1 VTADSTIRQVA
12 VLGAGNMGAG
22 IAAQVANAGVPV
34 LLLDISREAAERG
47 KQDLFKRKPAPLMN
61 RAAADLIRTGGFD
74 EDLGWLSDAD
84 WIVEVVVERL
94 PVKQALFERV
104 ERVRRPGSIV
114 SSNTSGIR
122 LSEITAGLP
131 ASFAADFL
139 ITHFFNPPRYMGL
152 LELVAGPATRPQAS
166 ATLREFCTVQLGKEV
181 VDARDTPSFIGNRIG
196 VLAMLA
202 GVRAA
207 LELGLTV
214 EQADAVAGKPI
225 GLPGTGV
232 FGLIDLVGLDVL
244 ADIARN
250 MQGQLPASDPAM
262 ALLDLPPL
270 LGTLLERGWIG
281 RKAGGGFYRLHGPDK
296 QRQALDL
303 GTLDYRPQQKVD
315 LASAR
320 ARTPVELLAGDDV
333 GARFARR
340 LLGDALAYTATVA
353 PEIAGDVV
361 AIDSAMREG
370 YSWRWGPFELLD
382 QIGVGA
388 FVDGVKATGQPVPAL
403 LQTALANGDGRFY
416 REQDGELQYLGFDGA
431 YHALPRPA
439 GTLAVADLRRT
450 GQPVLGNASASLWD
464 MGDGVA
470 LLEFHTKMNALDEL
484 TVEAMHL
491 TLDRVGR
498 DFQAL
503 VIGSDAP
510 HFCAGANLKRMLDA
524 ARGGDWAFLDGF
536 IDGLQRALMGF
547 KYAPFP
553 VVGAPRGLALGG
565 GCEVLLHCNAL
576 QAHAELNAGLVEL
589 RVGLLPAGGGTKEM
603 TLRYLEA
610 GVEHGFDL
618 IVGSVV
624 SQSAADARDMR
635 VLGDASAITMHRK
648 RVLADA
654 KVMAQGMV
662 GSYAPAQPAVVKLP
676 GAAGRAAL
684 DARVAVQVETG
695 KMTAHDAVVAGHMAA
710 VMTGGAGGDVTEQD
724 LLRLEREH
732 FLELLRLPLSQARM
746 EHMLATGK
754 PLRN

>member
-1 VTADSTIRQVA
+1 MTLDTTIRQVA

-22 IAAQVANAGVPV
+22 IAAQVANAGLPV

-74 EDLGWLSDAD
+74 EDLGWLSEAD

-104 ERVRRPGSIV
+104 QRVRRPGSIV

-131 ASFAADFL
+131 PAFAADFL
-139 ITHFFNPPRYMGL
+139 VTHFFNPPRYMGL
-152 LELVAGPATRPQAS
+152 LELVAGPATRPQATE
-166 ATLREFCTVQLGKEV
+166 ALREFCTVQLGKEV

-196 VLAMLA
+196 ILAMLA

-207 LELGLTV
+207 LQRGLTV

-225 GLPGTGV
+225 GWPGTGV

-244 ADIARN
+244 ADVARN
-250 MQGQLPASDPAM
+250 MQSQLPAADPAQ
-262 ALLDLPPL
+262 ALLELPPL
-270 LGTLLERGWIG
+270 LKTLLERGWIG
-281 RKAGGGFYRLHGPDK
+281 RKAGGGFYRMTADK
-296 QRQALDL
+296 QREALDL
-303 GTLDYRPQQKVD
+303 ATLDYRPAQKVD

-320 ARTPVELLAGDDV
+320 ARTPVELLAGDDA
-333 GARFARR
+333 GAAFARS
-340 LLGDALAYTATVA
+340 LLGYTLAYTATVA
-353 PEIAGDVV
+353 PEIAGDVL
-361 AIDSAMREG
+361 AIDTAMREG

-382 QIGVGA
+382 QIGLAGFAERLGA
-388 FVDGVKATGQPVPAL
+388 DGQPLPAL
-403 LQTALANGDGRFY
+403 LQTAQASGDGRFY
-416 REQDGELQYLGFDGA
+416 REEVDGPQYLGFDGV
-431 YHALPRPA
+431 YHVVPRSA
-439 GTLAVADLRRT
+439 GTLAVADLRRA
-450 GQPVLGNASASLWD
+450 GKPLLGNASASLWD

-470 LLEFHTKMNALDEL
+470 LLEFHTKMNALDEHS
-484 TVEAMHL
+484 VEAMEL

-498 DFQAL
+498 DFEAL

-524 ARGGDWAFLDGF
+524 ARAGDWAFLDGF
-536 IDGLQRALMGF
+536 IEGLQHALMGF

-565 GCEVLLHCNAL
+565 GCEVLLHCNLL

-603 TLRYLEA
+603 TLRHLDMGIER
-610 GVEHGFDL
+610 GFDL
-618 IVGSVV
+618 IAGSVV
-624 SQSAADARDMR
+624 STSAADARDMR
-635 VLGDASAITMHRK
+635 VLTDYCAITMHRK

-654 KVMAQGMV
+654 KALARRLVSA
-662 GSYAPAQPAVVKLP
+662 YAPARPAVVDLP
-676 GAAGRAAL
+676 GPAGRAAL
-684 DARVAVQVETG
+684 EARVAAQVEAG
-695 KMTAHDAVVAGHMAA
+695 KMTAHDAVVASHIAA
-710 VMTGGAGGDVTEQD
+710 VMSGGAGGQVTEQD

-732 FLELLRLPLSQARM
+732 FLELLRLPLTQARM

>member
-1 VTADSTIRQVA
+1 MTVDTTIRQVA

-22 IAAQVANAGVPV
+22 IAAQVANAGLPV
-34 LLLDISREAAERG
+34 LLLDITREAAERG

-61 RAAADLIRTGGFD
+61 SAAADLIQTGGFD
-74 EDLGWLSDAD
+74 EDLPRLAEAD

-122 LSEITAGLP
+122 LSEITASLP
-131 ASFAADFL
+131 PSFAADFL

-152 LELVAGPATRPQAS
+152 LELVAGPATRPQA
-166 ATLREFCTVQLGKEV
+166 AQALREFCTVRLGKDV

-196 VLAMLA
+196 ILAMLA
-202 GVRAA
+202 GVQAA
-207 LELGLTV
+207 LDLGLTV
-214 EQADAVAGKPI
+214 EQADSVAGKAI
-225 GLPGTGV
+225 GWPGTGV

-244 ADIARN
+244 ADVARN
-250 MQGQLPASDPAM
+250 MQSQLPASDPAQ

-270 LGTLLERGWIG
+270 LKTLLERGWIG
-281 RKAGGGFYRLHGPDK
+281 RKAGGGFYRLSGPDK
-296 QRQALDL
+296 QREALDMS
-303 GTLDYRPQQKVD
+303 TLAYRPQQKAD
-315 LASAR
+315 LPGAKAR
-320 ARTPVELLAGDDV
+320 SPAELLAGIDV
-333 GARFARR
+333 GAQFAWR
-340 LLGDALAYTATVA
+340 LLRLSLAYTATVA
-353 PEIAGDVV
+353 SEIASDVV
-361 AIDSAMREG
+361 GIDTAMREG

-382 QIGVGA
+382 QIGVAG
-388 FVDGVKATGQPVPAL
+388 FVQRLRADRQPVPAL
-403 LQTALANGDGRFY
+403 LEAALASGDGRFY
-416 REQDGELQYLGFDGA
+416 REEADGPRYLGFDGR
-431 YHALPRPA
+431 YHLPLRPA
-439 GTLAVADLRRT
+439 GTLAVVDLRRA
-450 GQPVLGNASASLWD
+450 GKPVLGNASATLWD

-470 LLEFHTKMNALDEL
+470 LLEFHTKMNALDEH

-491 TLDRVGR
+491 SLDRVGR

-503 VIGSDAP
+503 VIGNDAA

-524 ARGGDWAFLDGF
+524 ARGGDWQFLDGF
-536 IDGLQRALMGF
+536 IGNLQNALMGF

-565 GCEVLLHCNAL
+565 GCEVLLHSNAV

-603 TLRYLEA
+603 TLRHLDVGLER
-610 GVEHGFDL
+610 GFDL

-635 VLGDASAITMHRK
+635 VLTDYCAITMHRR

-654 KVMAQGMV
+654 KALALGMI
-662 GSYAPAQPAVVKLP
+662 GTYAPARPAVVNLP

-684 DARVAVQVETG
+684 EARVAAQVEAG
-695 KMTAHDAVVAGHMAA
+695 KMTAYDAVVAGHIAA
-710 VMTGGAGGDVTEQD
+710 VMTGGAGGDVTEHD
-724 LLRLEREH
+724 LLRLERGH
-732 FLELLRLPLSQARM
+732 FLELLHLPLSQARM
-746 EHMLATGK
+746 EYMLATGK

>member
-1 VTADSTIRQVA
+1 MAADSTIRQVA

-22 IAAQVANAGVPV
+22 IAAQVANAGLPV

-74 EDLGWLSDAD
+74 EDLGWLADAD
-84 WIVEVVVERL
+84 WIVEAVVERL

-122 LSEITAGLP
+122 LSELTAGLP

-152 LELVAGPATRPQAS
+152 LELIAGPATRPQAS
-166 ATLREFCTVQLGKEV
+166 ATLREFCTVRLGKEV

-207 LELGLTV
+207 LELGLMI

-250 MQGQLPASDPAM
+250 LHGQLPASDPAQ
-262 ALLDLPPL
+262 ALLNLPPL
-270 LGTLLERGWIG
+270 LGTMLERGWIG

-303 GTLDYRPQQKVD
+303 ATLDYRPLQTVE
-315 LASAR
+315 LASAT

-333 GARFARR
+333 GAHFARR

-353 PEIAGDVV
+353 PEIAGDVL
-361 AIDSAMREG
+361 AIDTAMREG

-382 QIGVGA
+382 QIGLAG
-388 FVDGVKATGQPVPAL
+388 FVERLEADGQSVPAL
-403 LQTALANGDGRFY
+403 LRTALAGGDGRFY
-416 REQDGELQYLGFDGA
+416 RQEGDGPQYLGFDGA
-431 YHALPRPA
+431 YHPLPRSA
-439 GTLAVADLRRT
+439 STLAVADLRRA

-464 MGDGVA
+464 LGDGVA
-470 LLEFHTKMNALDEL
+470 LLEFHTKMNALDEHS
-484 TVEAMHL
+484 VEAMHL
-491 TLDRVGR
+491 TLERVGR

-553 VVGAPRGLALGG
+553 VVGAPCGLALGG

-603 TLRYLEA
+603 TLRYLDA
-610 GVEHGFDL
+610 GVERGFDL
-618 IVGSVV
+618 IVGSMV

-635 VLGDASAITMHRK
+635 VLTEASAITMHRK

-654 KVMAQGMV
+654 KAMAQRMV
-662 GSYAPAQPAVVKLP
+662 GSCAPGQPAVVKLP

-684 DARVAVQVETG
+684 EARVAAQVEAG
-695 KMTAHDAVVAGHMAA
+695 KMTAHDAVVAGHIAA
-710 VMTGGAGGDVTEQD
+710 VMTGGAGGAVTEHD

-732 FLELLRLPLSQARM
+732 FLELLRLPPSQARM

>member
-1 VTADSTIRQVA
+1 MADYTTIKKVA

-22 IAAQVANAGVPV
+22 IAGQVANAGVPV
-34 LLLDISREAAERG
+34 LLLDLTREAAARG
-47 KQDLFKRKPAPLMN
+47 KQDLFKRKPAPLMHPS
-61 RAAADLIRTGGFD
+61 AADLIETGGFD
-74 EDLGWLSDAD
+74 QDLERLAEAD

-131 ASFAADFL
+131 ASFAADFC

-152 LELVAGPATRPQAS
+152 LELVAGPATRPDAVD
-166 ATLREFCTVQLGKEV
+166 TLREFCTVRLGKEV

-196 VLAMLA
+196 ILAMLA

-207 LELGLTV
+207 QRHGLTV

-225 GLPGTGV
+225 GWPGTGV

-244 ADIARN
+244 ADVARN
-250 MQGQLPASDPAM
+250 MQSQLPASDPAQP
-262 ALLDLPPL
+262 LLELPPL
-270 LGTLLERGWIG
+270 LKTMLERGWIG
-281 RKAGGGFYRLHGPDK
+281 RKAGGGFYRMTADK
-296 QRQALDL
+296 QREVLDL
-303 GTLDYRPQQKVD
+303 NTLQYRPPQPVE
-315 LASAR
+315 LASAK
-320 ARTPVELLAGDDV
+320 ARGVKELLAGDDA
-333 GARFARR
+333 GARFAAD
-340 LLGDALAYTATVA
+340 LLGYTLAYTATVA
-353 PEIAGDVV
+353 PQIAADVL
-361 AIDSAMREG
+361 AIDTAMREG
-370 YSWRWGPFELLD
+370 YSWRAGPFELLD
-382 QIGVGA
+382 EIGLA
-388 FVDGVKATGQPVPAL
+388 DFVRRLQAAGQPVPAL
-403 LQTALANGDGRFY
+403 LQTAQASGDGRFY
-416 REQDGELQYLGFDGA
+416 REEADGPEYLGFDGV
-431 YHALPRPA
+431 YHAVPRSA
-439 GTLAVADLRRT
+439 ATLAVADLRRA
-450 GQPVLGNASASLWD
+450 GKPLLENASASLWD

-470 LLEFHTKMNALDEL
+470 LLEFHTKMNALDEYS
-484 TVEAMHL
+484 VEAMEL

-498 DFQAL
+498 DFEAL

-524 ARGGDWAFLDGF
+524 ARAGDFKFLDGF
-536 IDGLQRALMGF
+536 IEGLQHALMAF

-565 GCEVLLHCNAL
+565 GCEVLLHCNVL

-603 TLRYLEA
+603 VLRHLDV
-610 GVEHGFDL
+610 GVERGFDL

-624 SQSAADARDMR
+624 SGSAAEARDMR
-635 VLGDASAITMHRK
+635 VLTDYCAITMHRR

-654 KVMAQGMV
+654 KAAARRLVSAYLPGK
-662 GSYAPAQPAVVKLP
+662 PAVVTLP
-676 GAAGRAAL
+676 GPAGRAAL
-684 DARVAVQVETG
+684 EARVAAQVEAG
-695 KMTAHDAVVAGHMAA
+695 KMTAHDAVVAGHIAA
-710 VMTGGAGGDVTEQD
+710 VMSGGAGGEVTEHE

-732 FLELLRLPLSQARM
+732 FLELLRLPASQARM

>member
-1 VTADSTIRQVA
+1 MTLDTTIRQVA

-34 LLLDISREAAERG
+34 LLLDLTREAAERG

-74 EDLGWLSDAD
+74 EDLGWLSEVD

-94 PVKQALFERV
+94 PIKQALFERV
-104 ERVRRPGSIV
+104 QRVRRPGSIV

-131 ASFAADFL
+131 PSFAADFL

-152 LELVAGPATRPQAS
+152 LELVAGPATRPQATE
-166 ATLREFCTVQLGKEV
+166 ALREFCTVQLGKEV

-207 LELGLTV
+207 LQLGLTV

-270 LGTLLERGWIG
+270 LKTLLERGWIG

-296 QRQALDL
+296 QRQVLDL

-320 ARTPVELLAGDDV
+320 ARTPVELLAGDDA
-333 GARFARR
+333 GAAFARS
-340 LLGDALAYTATVA
+340 LLGYALTYTATVA
-353 PEIAGDVV
+353 PEIAGDVL
-361 AIDSAMREG
+361 AIDTAMREG

-382 QIGVGA
+382 QIGLAG
-388 FVDGVKATGQPVPAL
+388 FVQRLEVDGQPVPAL
-403 LQTALANGDGRFY
+403 LQTALASGDGRFY
-416 REQDGELQYLGFDGA
+416 REESDGPQYLGFDGV
-431 YHALPRPA
+431 YRPLPRSA

-450 GQPVLGNASASLWD
+450 GKPVLGNASASLWD

-470 LLEFHTKMNALDEL
+470 LLEFHTKMNALDEHS
-484 TVEAMHL
+484 VEAMQL
-491 TLDRVGR
+491 TLDRVGQ

-524 ARGGDWAFLDGF
+524 ARSGDWAFLDGF

-603 TLRYLEA
+603 TLRYLDA
-610 GVEHGFDL
+610 GVERGFDL
-618 IVGSVV
+618 LVGAVV

-635 VLGDASAITMHRK
+635 VLTDRCAITMHRR

-654 KVMAQGMV
+654 KALARRMV
-662 GSYAPAQPAVVKLP
+662 GAYAPAKPAVVNLP
-676 GAAGRAAL
+676 GPAGRAAL
-684 DARVAVQVETG
+684 EARIAAQVEAG

-710 VMTGGAGGDVTEQD
+710 VMSGGAGGQVTEHD

-732 FLELLRLPLSQARM
+732 FLELLRLPPSQARM

>member
-1 VTADSTIRQVA
+1 MTDYTTIKQVA

-34 LLLDISREAAERG
+34 LLLDLTREAAERG
-47 KQDLFKRKPAPLMN
+47 KQDLFKRRPAPLMSP
-61 RAAADLIRTGGFD
+61 AAADLIETGGFD
-74 EDLGWLSDAD
+74 QDLERLATAD

-94 PVKQALFERV
+94 DVKQALFERV
-104 ERVRRPGSIV
+104 EQVRRAGSIV

-131 ASFAADFL
+131 PRFAADFL

-152 LELVAGPATRPQAS
+152 LELIAGAATRPEAVD
-166 ATLREFCTVQLGKEV
+166 ALRSFCTVRLGKEV

-207 LELGLTV
+207 LAHGLTI

-225 GLPGTGV
+225 GWPGTGV
-232 FGLIDLVGLDVL
+232 FGLLDLVGLDVV

-250 MQGQLPASDPAM
+250 MQSQLAADDPMQPLLQLPAVM
-262 ALLDLPPL
+262 T
-270 LGTLLERGWIG
+270 TLLERGAVG
-281 RKAGGGFYRLHGPDK
+281 RKAGGGFYRMGPDK
-296 QRQALDL
+296 QRLALDL
-303 GTLDYRPQQKVD
+303 ATLEYRPQQKVE
-315 LASAR
+315 LAGAR
-320 ARTPVELLAGDDV
+320 ARGPAELLAGDDA
-333 GARFARR
+333 GARFAAE
-340 LLGDALAYTATVA
+340 LLGATLSYTATVA

-361 AIDSAMREG
+361 AIDTAMREG
-370 YSWRWGPFELLD
+370 YAWRWGPFELLD
-382 QIGVGA
+382 QIGLQP
-388 FVDGVKATGQPVPAL
+388 FVERLQAAGEPVPGLLRVAL
-403 LQTALANGDGRFY
+403 DSGDGRFH
-416 REQDGELQYLGFDGA
+416 REEADGPQYLGYDGA
-431 YHALPRPA
+431 YHDVPRPA
-439 GTLAVADLRRT
+439 GMLAVADLRRA
-450 GQPVLGNASASLWD
+450 GKPVLGNASASLWD

-470 LLEFHTKMNALDEL
+470 LLEFHTKMNALDEY
-484 TVEAMHL
+484 TVEAMEL

-524 ARGGDWAFLDGF
+524 ARGGDFAFLDGF
-536 IDGLQRALMGF
+536 IDGLQHVLMGF

-553 VVGAPRGLALGG
+553 VVAAPRGLALGG
-565 GCEVLLHCNAL
+565 GCEVLLHSNVL

-603 TLRYLEA
+603 TLRYLQD
-610 GVEHGFDL
+610 GVERGFDL
-618 IVGSVV
+618 IAGSVV
-624 SQSAADARDMR
+624 STSAAEARAMR
-635 VLGDASAITMHRK
+635 VLTDYCAITMHRR
-648 RVLADA
+648 RVLSDA
-654 KVMAQGMV
+654 KALARRMV
-662 GSYAPAQPAVVKLP
+662 GAYAPGKPAVVSLP
-676 GAAGRAAL
+676 GPSGRAAL
-684 DARVAVQVETG
+684 EARVAAQVEAG
-695 KMTAHDAVVAGHMAA
+695 KMTDHDAVVASHIAA
-710 VMTGGAGGDVTEQD
+710 VMSGGAGGEVTEHD

-746 EHMLATGK
+746 EHMLNTGK

>member
-1 VTADSTIRQVA
+1 
-12 VLGAGNMGAG
+12 MGAG

-34 LLLDISREAAERG
+34 LLLDLTREAAERG
-47 KQDLFKRKPAPLMN
+47 KQDLFKRRPAPLMSP
-61 RAAADLIRTGGFD
+61 AAADLIDTGGFD
-74 EDLGWLSDAD
+74 QDLERLATAD

-94 PVKQALFERV
+94 DVKQALFERV
-104 ERVRRPGSIV
+104 EQVRRPGSIV

-131 ASFAADFL
+131 PRFAADFL

-152 LELVAGPATRPQAS
+152 LELIAGPATRPEA
-166 ATLREFCTVQLGKEV
+166 ADTLRSFCTVQLGKEV

-207 LELGLTV
+207 LAHGLTV

-225 GLPGTGV
+225 GWPGTGV
-232 FGLIDLVGLDVL
+232 FGLLDLVGLDVV

-250 MQGQLPASDPAM
+250 MQGQLAQDDPM
-262 ALLDLPPL
+262 QPL
-270 LGTLLERGWIG
+270 LQLPAVMTTLLERGAVG
-281 RKAGGGFYRLHGPDK
+281 RKAGGGFYRMGPDR
-296 QRQALDL
+296 QRLALDL
-303 GTLDYRPQQKVD
+303 ATLEYRPQQKVE

-320 ARTPVELLAGDDV
+320 ARSPAELLAGDDA
-333 GARFARR
+333 GARFAAD
-340 LLGDALAYTATVA
+340 LLAATLSYTATVA

-361 AIDSAMREG
+361 AIDTAMREG
-370 YSWRWGPFELLD
+370 YAWRWGPFELLD
-382 QIGVGA
+382 QIGLQR
-388 FVDGVKATGQPVPAL
+388 FVDRLQAAGEPVPGLLRVAL
-403 LQTALANGDGRFY
+403 DSGDGRFH
-416 REQDGELQYLGFDGA
+416 REEVDGPQYLGFDGA
-431 YHALPRPA
+431 YHDVPRSA
-439 GTLAVADLRRT
+439 GMLAVADLRRA
-450 GQPVLGNASASLWD
+450 GKPVLGNASASLWD

-470 LLEFHTKMNALDEL
+470 LLEFHTKMNALDEY
-484 TVEAMHL
+484 TVEAMEL

-524 ARGGDWAFLDGF
+524 ARAGDFAFLNGF
-536 IDGLQRALMGF
+536 IEGLQHVLMGF

-553 VVGAPRGLALGG
+553 VVAAPRGLALGG
-565 GCEVLLHCNAL
+565 GCEVLLHSNVL

-603 TLRYLEA
+603 TLRYLPDGIER
-610 GVEHGFDL
+610 GFDL
-618 IVGSVV
+618 IAGSVV
-624 SQSAADARDMR
+624 STSAADARAMR
-635 VLGDASAITMHRK
+635 VLTDYCAITMHRR
-648 RVLADA
+648 RVLSDA
-654 KVMAQGMV
+654 KALARRMMGA
-662 GSYAPAQPAVVKLP
+662 YAPGTPAVVSLP
-676 GAAGRAAL
+676 GPSGRAAL
-684 DARVAVQVETG
+684 QARVAAQVEAG
-695 KMTAHDAVVAGHMAA
+695 KMTDLDGGGAGHFAA
-710 VMTGGAGGDVTEQD
+710 VLGGGAGGEVTEHD

-746 EHMLATGK
+746 EHMLNTGK

>member
-1 VTADSTIRQVA
+1 MADHTTIKKVA

-22 IAAQVANAGVPV
+22 IAGQVANAGLPV
-34 LLLDISREAAERG
+34 LLLDVTREAAERG
-47 KQDLFKRKPAPLMN
+47 KQDLFKRKPAPLMSA
-61 RAAADLIRTGGFD
+61 AAADLIETGGFD
-74 EDLGWLSDAD
+74 QDLPRLAEAD

-131 ASFAADFL
+131 ASFAADFC

-152 LELVAGPATRPQAS
+152 LELIAGPATRPDAVD
-166 ATLREFCTVQLGKEV
+166 TLRAFCTVQLGKEV

-196 VLAMLA
+196 ILAMLA

-207 LELGLTV
+207 QRHGLTV

-225 GLPGTGV
+225 GWPGTGV

-244 ADIARN
+244 ADVARN
-250 MQGQLPASDPAM
+250 MQSQLPAGDPAHP
-262 ALLDLPPL
+262 LLELPPL
-270 LGTLLERGWIG
+270 LKTLLERGWIG
-281 RKAGGGFYRLHGPDK
+281 RKAGGGFYRMTADK
-296 QRQALDL
+296 QREALDL
-303 GTLDYRPQQKVD
+303 STLEYRPAQKVD
-315 LASAR
+315 LASAK
-320 ARTPVELLAGDDV
+320 ARGPKDVLAGDDA
-333 GARFARR
+333 GARFAADM
-340 LLGDALAYTATVA
+340 LGYTLAYTATVA
-353 PEIAGDVV
+353 SEIAGDVR
-361 AIDSAMREG
+361 AIDTAMREG
-370 YSWRWGPFELLD
+370 YSWRAGPFELLD
-382 QIGVGA
+382 EIGLAG
-388 FVDGVKATGQPVPAL
+388 FVERLAAAGEPVPAL
-403 LQTALANGDGRFY
+403 LQKAQATGDGRFY
-416 REQDGELQYLGFDGA
+416 REEADGPEYLGFDGA
-431 YHALPRPA
+431 YHAAPSAA
-439 GTLAVADLRRT
+439 GTLAVADLRRA
-450 GQPVLGNASASLWD
+450 GKPVLGNASASLWD

-470 LLEFHTKMNALDEL
+470 LLEFHTKMNALDEFS
-484 TVEAMHL
+484 VEAMEL

-524 ARGGDWAFLDGF
+524 ARAGDFTFLDGF
-536 IDGLQRALMGF
+536 IDGLQHALMGF

-565 GCEVLLHCNAL
+565 GCEVLLHCNVL

-603 TLRYLEA
+603 TLRHLDA
-610 GVEHGFDL
+610 GVERGFDL
-618 IVGSVV
+618 VVGSVT
-624 SQSAADARDMR
+624 SSSAADARAMR
-635 VLGDASAITMHRK
+635 VLTDYCAITMHRR

-654 KVMAQGMV
+654 KALARRMV
-662 GSYAPAQPAVVKLP
+662 GAYAPARPAVVNLP
-676 GAAGRAAL
+676 GPAGRAAL
-684 DARVAVQVETG
+684 EARVAPQVEAG
-695 KMTAHDAVVAGHMAA
+695 KMTAHDAVVASHIAA
-710 VMTGGAGGDVTEQD
+710 VMSGGAGGEVTEHD

-732 FLELLRLPLSQARM
+732 FLELLRLPPSQARM

>member
-1 VTADSTIRQVA
+1 MTGNTTIRQVA

-22 IAAQVANAGVPV
+22 IAAQVANAGVAV
-34 LLLDISREAAERG
+34 LLLDLTREAAERG
-47 KQDLFKRKPAPLMN
+47 KQDLFKRKPAPLMS
-61 RAAADLIRTGGFD
+61 RAAADLIQTGGFD
-74 EDLGWLSDAD
+74 EDLGRLADAD

-104 ERVRRPGSIV
+104 ERARRPGSIV

-122 LSEITAGLP
+122 LSDITAGLP

-152 LELVAGPATRPQAS
+152 LELVAGPATRPQATQ
-166 ATLREFCTVQLGKEV
+166 TLREFCTVQLGKEV

-196 VLAMLA
+196 ILAMLA

-207 LELGLTV
+207 LQQGLTV

-244 ADIARN
+244 ADVARN
-250 MQGQLPASDPAM
+250 MQSQLPAGDPAQ
-262 ALLDLPPL
+262 ALLELPPL
-270 LGTLLERGWIG
+270 LKTMLERGWIG
-281 RKAGGGFYRLHGPDK
+281 RKAGGGFYRLQGPDR

-303 GTLDYRPQQKVD
+303 ATLDYRAQQKAD

-320 ARTPVELLAGDDV
+320 ARTPVELLAGGDA
-333 GARFARR
+333 GAAFARS
-340 LLGDALAYTATVA
+340 LLGYTLAYTATVA
-353 PEIAGDVV
+353 PEIAGDVL
-361 AIDSAMREG
+361 AIDTAMREG

-382 QIGVGA
+382 QIGLAG
-388 FVDGVKATGQPVPAL
+388 FVQRLETDGQPVPAL
-403 LQTALANGDGRFY
+403 LQTALASGDGRFY
-416 REQDGELQYLGFDGA
+416 REEADGPQYLGFDGA
-431 YHALPRPA
+431 YHLLPRSA
-439 GTLAVADLRRT
+439 GTLAVADLRRA
-450 GQPVLGNASASLWD
+450 GKPVLGNASASLWD

-470 LLEFHTKMNALDEL
+470 LLEFHTKMNALDEHS
-484 TVEAMHL
+484 VAAMEL
-491 TLDRVGR
+491 TLDRVGK

-536 IDGLQRALMGF
+536 IEGLQHALMGF

-565 GCEVLLHCNAL
+565 GCEVLLHCNVL

-603 TLRYLEA
+603 ALRYLDVGLER
-610 GVEHGFDL
+610 GFDL

-635 VLGDASAITMHRK
+635 VLTDYCAITMHRR

-654 KVMAQGMV
+654 KAMARRMIGAY
-662 GSYAPAQPAVVKLP
+662 SPARPAVVNLP
-676 GAAGRAAL
+676 GAAGQAAL
-684 DARVAVQVETG
+684 EARVAAQVEAG
-695 KMTAHDAVVAGHMAA
+695 KMTAHDAVVAGHIAA
-710 VMTGGAGGDVTEQD
+710 VMTGGAGGEVTEHD